1 MCLGGSNFF
10 FCAFLVSLSVYF
22 YYLSFLTRKRGF
34 SFRTNFTHKA
44 NNLFR
49 DKTHNTHT
57 HTHTLNNN
65 NNNTTTTMMMQSR
78 VSTHYAS
85 TSSSSSSR
93 RAPCP
98 PASSKLFAFRRQQPS
113 SFHQTRRNAK
123 QQQQKRSGSLSVVV
137 KAGLVEKMNAEQ
149 LEVAMADRSTPLVI
163 DFYATWCG
171 PCVLMS
177 AELEKVK
184 EQLGEAVRCI
194 KVDTDEETELATQL
208 GIEGL
213 PTIVFVSKDA
223 ASPAL
228 RTEGMIPA
236 ETVISIIENQLQG

>member
-1 MCLGGSNFF
+1 M
-10 FCAFLVSLSVYF
+10 
-22 YYLSFLTRKRGF
+22 
-34 SFRTNFTHKA
+34 
-44 NNLFR
+44 
-49 DKTHNTHT
+49 
-57 HTHTLNNN
+57 
-65 NNNTTTTMMMQSR
+65 
-78 VSTHYAS
+78 
-85 TSSSSSSR
+85 
-93 RAPCP
+93 
-98 PASSKLFAFRRQQPS
+98 
-113 SFHQTRRNAK
+113 
-123 QQQQKRSGSLSVVV
+123 
-137 KAGLVEKMNAEQ
+137 EKMNAEQ

-194 KVDTDEETELATQL
+194 KVDTDEESELATQL

>member
-1 MCLGGSNFF
+1 LGTMMGFF
-10 FCAFLVSLSVYF
+10 PSHRVIYEQHKHKNTK
-22 YYLSFLTRKRGF
+22 TRKQPP
-34 SFRTNFTHKA
+34 SPHK
-44 NNLFR
+44 
-49 DKTHNTHT
+49 
-57 HTHTLNNN
+57 NNN
-65 NNNTTTTMMMQSR
+65 NNDDAMISSTTTLQSR
-78 VSTHYAS
+78 LSTHYAS
-85 TSSSSSSR
+85 TSSSS
-93 RAPCP
+93 RAARPTVS
-98 PASSKLFAFRRQQPS
+98 ATTTTTTTTNTKTFAFR
-113 SFHQTRRNAK
+113 HQHTTSALLHRRNK
-123 QQQQKRSGSLSVVV
+123 QQQKRNGSSSVAV

-194 KVDTDEETELATQL
+194 KVDTDEESELATQL

>member
-1 MCLGGSNFF
+1 MST
-10 FCAFLVSLSVYF
+10 A
-22 YYLSFLTRKRGF
+22 
-34 SFRTNFTHKA
+34 
-44 NNLFR
+44 
-49 DKTHNTHT
+49 
-57 HTHTLNNN
+57 
-65 NNNTTTTMMMQSR
+65 MMQSR
-78 VSTHYAS
+78 VSTQYAS
-85 TSSSSSSR
+85 TSSSR
-93 RAPCP
+93 NATN
-98 PASSKLFAFRRQQPS
+98 KIAFRHQQPRNIS
-113 SFHQTRRNAK
+113 AFNRRHH
-123 QQQQKRSGSLSVVV
+123 QQQQYRQQQHKRRNGSVVV
-137 KAGLVEKMNAEQ
+137 NAGLVEKMNAEQ
-149 LEVAMADRSTPLVI
+149 LEVAMADRSTPIVI

-223 ASPAL
+223 SSPAL

-236 ETVISIIENQLQG
+236 ETVVSIIENQLQG

>member
-1 MCLGGSNFF
+1 MST
-10 FCAFLVSLSVYF
+10 A
-22 YYLSFLTRKRGF
+22 
-34 SFRTNFTHKA
+34 
-44 NNLFR
+44 
-49 DKTHNTHT
+49 
-57 HTHTLNNN
+57 
-65 NNNTTTTMMMQSR
+65 MMQSR
-78 VSTHYAS
+78 VSTQYAS
-85 TSSSSSSR
+85 TSSSR
-93 RAPCP
+93 NATN
-98 PASSKLFAFRRQQPS
+98 KIAFRHQQPRNIS
-113 SFHQTRRNAK
+113 AFNRRHH
-123 QQQQKRSGSLSVVV
+123 QQQQQHKRRNGSVVV
-137 KAGLVEKMNAEQ
+137 NAGLVEKMNAEQ
-149 LEVAMADRSTPLVI
+149 LEVAMADRSTPIVI

-236 ETVISIIENQLQG
+236 ETVVSIIENQLQG

>member
-1 MCLGGSNFF
+1 MST
-10 FCAFLVSLSVYF
+10 A
-22 YYLSFLTRKRGF
+22 
-34 SFRTNFTHKA
+34 
-44 NNLFR
+44 
-49 DKTHNTHT
+49 
-57 HTHTLNNN
+57 
-65 NNNTTTTMMMQSR
+65 MMQSR
-78 VSTHYAS
+78 VSTQYAS
-85 TSSSSSSR
+85 TSSSR
-93 RAPCP
+93 NATN
-98 PASSKLFAFRRQQPS
+98 KIAFRHQQPRNIS
-113 SFHQTRRNAK
+113 AFNRRHH
-123 QQQQKRSGSLSVVV
+123 QQQQYRQQQQHKRRNGSVVV
-137 KAGLVEKMNAEQ
+137 NAGLVEKMNAEQ
-149 LEVAMADRSTPLVI
+149 LEVAMAVRSTPIVI

-223 ASPAL
+223 SSPAL

-236 ETVISIIENQLQG
+236 ETVVSIIENQLQG

>member
-1 MCLGGSNFF
+1 
-10 FCAFLVSLSVYF
+10 
-22 YYLSFLTRKRGF
+22 
-34 SFRTNFTHKA
+34 
-44 NNLFR
+44 
-49 DKTHNTHT
+49 
-57 HTHTLNNN
+57 
-65 NNNTTTTMMMQSR
+65 MMQSR
-78 VSTHYAS
+78 VSTQYAS
-85 TSSSSSSR
+85 TSSSR
-93 RAPCP
+93 NATN
-98 PASSKLFAFRRQQPS
+98 KIAFRHQQPRNIS
-113 SFHQTRRNAK
+113 AFNRRHH
-123 QQQQKRSGSLSVVV
+123 QQQQHKRRNGSVVHG
-137 KAGLVEKMNAEQ
+137 AGLVEKMNAEQ
-149 LEVAMADRSTPLVI
+149 LEVAMADRSTPIVI

-223 ASPAL
+223 SSPAL

-236 ETVISIIENQLQG
+236 ETVVSIIENQLQG

>member
-1 MCLGGSNFF
+1 MCKAVKLFFVCVFGLCVFF
-10 FCAFLVSLSVYF
+10 FCRSDKK
-22 YYLSFLTRKRGF
+22 TRF
-34 SFRTNFTHKA
+34 SISHKLHSHKA
-44 NNLFR
+44 NNLLETKR
-49 DKTHNTHT
+49 TTHT
-57 HTHTLNNN
+57 HKHTLNNN
-65 NNNTTTTMMMQSR
+65 NTTTTTMMMQSR

-98 PASSKLFAFRRQQPS
+98 PASSKLFAFRHQQPS
-113 SFHQTRRNAK
+113 SFHQTRRNTK

>member
-1 MCLGGSNFF
+1 MST
-10 FCAFLVSLSVYF
+10 A
-22 YYLSFLTRKRGF
+22 
-34 SFRTNFTHKA
+34 
-44 NNLFR
+44 
-49 DKTHNTHT
+49 
-57 HTHTLNNN
+57 
-65 NNNTTTTMMMQSR
+65 MMQSR
-78 VSTHYAS
+78 VSTQYAS
-85 TSSSSSSR
+85 TSSSR
-93 RAPCP
+93 NATN
-98 PASSKLFAFRRQQPS
+98 KIAFRHQQPRNIS
-113 SFHQTRRNAK
+113 AFNRRHH
-123 QQQQKRSGSLSVVV
+123 QQQQQYQQQQHKRRNGSVVV
-137 KAGLVEKMNAEQ
+137 NAGLVEKMNAEQ
-149 LEVAMADRSTPLVI
+149 LEVAMADRSTPIVI

-223 ASPAL
+223 SSPAL

-236 ETVISIIENQLQG
+236 ETVVSIIENQLQG

>member
-1 MCLGGSNFF
+1 MST
-10 FCAFLVSLSVYF
+10 A
-22 YYLSFLTRKRGF
+22 
-34 SFRTNFTHKA
+34 
-44 NNLFR
+44 
-49 DKTHNTHT
+49 
-57 HTHTLNNN
+57 
-65 NNNTTTTMMMQSR
+65 MMQSR
-78 VSTHYAS
+78 VSTQYAS
-85 TSSSSSSR
+85 TSSSR
-93 RAPCP
+93 NATN
-98 PASSKLFAFRRQQPS
+98 KIAFRHQQPRNIS
-113 SFHQTRRNAK
+113 AFNRRHH
-123 QQQQKRSGSLSVVV
+123 QQQQYRQQQQHKRRNGSVVV
-137 KAGLVEKMNAEQ
+137 NAGLVEKMNAEQ

-236 ETVISIIENQLQG
+236 ETVVSIIENQLQG

>member
-1 MCLGGSNFF
+1 
-10 FCAFLVSLSVYF
+10 
-22 YYLSFLTRKRGF
+22 
-34 SFRTNFTHKA
+34 
-44 NNLFR
+44 
-49 DKTHNTHT
+49 
-57 HTHTLNNN
+57 
-65 NNNTTTTMMMQSR
+65 
-78 VSTHYAS
+78 
-85 TSSSSSSR
+85 
-93 RAPCP
+93 
-98 PASSKLFAFRRQQPS
+98 
-113 SFHQTRRNAK
+113 
-123 QQQQKRSGSLSVVV
+123 
-137 KAGLVEKMNAEQ
+137 MNAEQ
-149 LEVAMADRSTPLVI
+149 LEVAMEDRSTPIVI

-223 ASPAL
+223 SSPAL

-236 ETVISIIENQLQG
+236 ETVVSIIENQLQG

>member
-1 MCLGGSNFF
+1 
-10 FCAFLVSLSVYF
+10 
-22 YYLSFLTRKRGF
+22 
-34 SFRTNFTHKA
+34 
-44 NNLFR
+44 
-49 DKTHNTHT
+49 
-57 HTHTLNNN
+57 
-65 NNNTTTTMMMQSR
+65 MMQSR
-78 VSTHYAS
+78 VSTQYAS
-85 TSSSSSSR
+85 TSSSR
-93 RAPCP
+93 NATN
-98 PASSKLFAFRRQQPS
+98 KIAFRHQQPRNIS
-113 SFHQTRRNAK
+113 AFNRRHH
-123 QQQQKRSGSLSVVV
+123 QQQQQQHKRRNGSVVV
-137 KAGLVEKMNAEQ
+137 NAGLVEKMNAEQ
-149 LEVAMADRSTPLVI
+149 LEVAMADRSTPIVI

-223 ASPAL
+223 SSPAL

-236 ETVISIIENQLQG
+236 ETVVSIIENQLQG

>member
-1 MCLGGSNFF
+1 MST
-10 FCAFLVSLSVYF
+10 A
-22 YYLSFLTRKRGF
+22 
-34 SFRTNFTHKA
+34 
-44 NNLFR
+44 
-49 DKTHNTHT
+49 
-57 HTHTLNNN
+57 
-65 NNNTTTTMMMQSR
+65 MMQSR
-78 VSTHYAS
+78 VSTQYAS
-85 TSSSSSSR
+85 TSSSR
-93 RAPCP
+93 NATN
-98 PASSKLFAFRRQQPS
+98 KIAFRHQQPRNIS
-113 SFHQTRRNAK
+113 AFNRRHH
-123 QQQQKRSGSLSVVV
+123 QQQQYRQQQQQQQQHKRRNGSLVVN
-137 KAGLVEKMNAEQ
+137 AGLVEKMNAEQ
-149 LEVAMADRSTPLVI
+149 LEVAMADRSTPIVI

-223 ASPAL
+223 SSPAL

-236 ETVISIIENQLQG
+236 ETVVSIIENQLQG

>member
-1 MCLGGSNFF
+1 MST
-10 FCAFLVSLSVYF
+10 A
-22 YYLSFLTRKRGF
+22 
-34 SFRTNFTHKA
+34 
-44 NNLFR
+44 
-49 DKTHNTHT
+49 
-57 HTHTLNNN
+57 
-65 NNNTTTTMMMQSR
+65 MMQSR
-78 VSTHYAS
+78 VSTQYAS
-85 TSSSSSSR
+85 TSSSR
-93 RAPCP
+93 NATN
-98 PASSKLFAFRRQQPS
+98 KIAFRHQQP
-113 SFHQTRRNAK
+113 RNISAFNRHH
-123 QQQQKRSGSLSVVV
+123 QQQQYRQQQQQQQHKRRNGSVVV
-137 KAGLVEKMNAEQ
+137 NAGLVEKMNAEQ
-149 LEVAMADRSTPLVI
+149 LEVAMADRSTPIVI

-223 ASPAL
+223 SSPAL

-236 ETVISIIENQLQG
+236 ETVVSIIENQLQG

>member
-1 MCLGGSNFF
+1 MST
-10 FCAFLVSLSVYF
+10 A
-22 YYLSFLTRKRGF
+22 
-34 SFRTNFTHKA
+34 
-44 NNLFR
+44 
-49 DKTHNTHT
+49 
-57 HTHTLNNN
+57 
-65 NNNTTTTMMMQSR
+65 MMQSR
-78 VSTHYAS
+78 VSTQYAS
-85 TSSSSSSR
+85 TSSSR
-93 RAPCP
+93 NATN
-98 PASSKLFAFRRQQPS
+98 KIAFRHQQPRNIS
-113 SFHQTRRNAK
+113 AFNRRHH
-123 QQQQKRSGSLSVVV
+123 QQQQQYQQQQQHKRRNGSVVV
-137 KAGLVEKMNAEQ
+137 NAGLVEKMNAEQ
-149 LEVAMADRSTPLVI
+149 LEVAMADRSTPIVI

-223 ASPAL
+223 SSPAL

-236 ETVISIIENQLQG
+236 ETVVSIIENQLQG

>member
-1 MCLGGSNFF
+1 
-10 FCAFLVSLSVYF
+10 
-22 YYLSFLTRKRGF
+22 
-34 SFRTNFTHKA
+34 
-44 NNLFR
+44 
-49 DKTHNTHT
+49 
-57 HTHTLNNN
+57 
-65 NNNTTTTMMMQSR
+65 
-78 VSTHYAS
+78 
-85 TSSSSSSR
+85 
-93 RAPCP
+93 
-98 PASSKLFAFRRQQPS
+98 
-113 SFHQTRRNAK
+113 
-123 QQQQKRSGSLSVVV
+123 
-137 KAGLVEKMNAEQ
+137 
-149 LEVAMADRSTPLVI
+149 MADRSTPIVI

-223 ASPAL
+223 SSPAL

-236 ETVISIIENQLQG
+236 ETVVSIIENQLQG

>member
-1 MCLGGSNFF
+1 MST
-10 FCAFLVSLSVYF
+10 A
-22 YYLSFLTRKRGF
+22 
-34 SFRTNFTHKA
+34 
-44 NNLFR
+44 
-49 DKTHNTHT
+49 
-57 HTHTLNNN
+57 
-65 NNNTTTTMMMQSR
+65 MMQSR
-78 VSTHYAS
+78 VSTQYAS
-85 TSSSSSSR
+85 TSSSR
-93 RAPCP
+93 NATN
-98 PASSKLFAFRRQQPS
+98 KIAFRHQQPRNIS
-113 SFHQTRRNAK
+113 AFNRRHH
-123 QQQQKRSGSLSVVV
+123 QQQQQQHKRRNGSVVV
-137 KAGLVEKMNAEQ
+137 NAGLVEKMNAEQ
-149 LEVAMADRSTPLVI
+149 LEVAMADRSTPIVI

-223 ASPAL
+223 SSPAL

-236 ETVISIIENQLQG
+236 ETVVSIIENQLQG